1 MEIQWLGHAAFF
13 ITLENGT
20 RILTD
25 PYEAGFRDL
34 IRYGPIEVVAD
45 VVTVSHEHGDHNH
58 VAGLSGSP
66 QVVRGPGVQ
75 AAGGLTFEG
84 FASFHDPV
92 EGRERGPNTIFCFEA
107 EGLRVCH
114 LGDLGHALDEESA
127 AALGRVDVLF
137 IPTGG
142 PRATLGLEEAR
153 QVCRRLRPVIT
164 IPMHFKNEKCSFP
177 AHGVEDFMAGE
188 PGVRRL
194 NRSRVQV
201 SRQTLPPEAETWV
214 FDPAL

>member
-1 MEIQWLGHAAFF
+1 MEIQWLGHAAFL

-25 PYEAGFRDL
+25 PYEAGFRDI
-34 IRYGPIEVVAD
+34 IRYGPIEAVAD
-45 VVTVSHEHGDHNH
+45 VVTVSHEHGDHNY
-58 VAGLSGSP
+58 VAGLAGNP

-75 AAGGLTFEG
+75 AAGGLTFER
-84 FASFHDPV
+84 FASFHDQA
-92 EGRERGPNTIFCFEA
+92 EGKERGPNTIFCFEA

-114 LGDLGHALDEESA
+114 LGDLGHTLDEGLV

-142 PRATLGLEEAR
+142 PQATLPLEEAR
-153 QVCRRLRPVIT
+153 QVCRRLKPAVT
-164 IPMHFKNEKCSFP
+164 IPMHFKNEKCTFP

-188 PGVRRL
+188 PGARRL
-194 NRSRVQV
+194 NQNRVQV
-201 SRQTLPPEAETWV
+201 SRQTLPSQAETWV